1 MLLASGLACAQFACS
16 LALHPGYH
24 LTAAVD
30 VIQTLLLLS
39 VVLAMAVNVPRSRQR
54 TRIFWMLLTL
64 GTGAWLVTQVM
75 WTYFEV
81 FLHQSVPN
89 PFAGDVILFLHLVPL
104 MGALALRPHRPPND
118 HTLELGTIDF
128 SLLFVCWLYLY
139 LFTVIPW
146 QYITVDVQLYGRNF
160 DVLYTLEH
168 IVCLVGVNLV
178 WQRSVGA
185 WKQVYRQL
193 FWASTVYAFASITA
207 GLAIDFGSY
216 YSGGIYDVPLA
227 VGMVLFTKVGLTARE
242 LELDNDPVEETK
254 GVRSVWIAR
263 LAMFGALSLPILA
276 IGCLV
281 STFMPG
287 PVKSFRLFLTLVA
300 IIVVGSLRSLRQ
312 HKLDKALQQAH
323 KDLRE
328 DSITDSLTG
337 TRNRRFFTSTIEGD
351 VQQAIRAYGEGQE
364 YGTRN
369 RDLIF
374 YLIDA
379 DCFKEVNDLYGHDL
393 GDRVLVETARRI
405 SSAIRNSD
413 VLIRW
418 GGDEFLVVSRY
429 TNREEACTLAERVL
443 DAVGGTLFDLRTY
456 RLQRSCSIGW
466 AVFPW
471 YLEAADEVPYEEVL
485 RLADAALYQAKSAGR
500 NRSVGMMPSVQKSKP
515 ITPDSV
521 SSKKESLAERL
532 AATSVYTAGPAPGMP
547 RATAD
552 MQARAAAAS
561 QVSASQLKD

>member
-16 LALHPGYH
+16 LALRPGYY
-24 LTAAVD
+24 LTASVD

-39 VVLAMAVNVPRSRQR
+39 SVLAMAVNVARTSRR
-54 TRIFWMLLTL
+54 TRIFWILLTL

-104 MGALALRPHRPPND
+104 MGALALRPHRPAND
-118 HTLELGTIDF
+118 QSLELGTIDF

-168 IVCLVGVNLV
+168 IVCLIGVNLV

-193 FWASTVYAFASITA
+193 FWASTVYAFASISA
-207 GLAIDFGSY
+207 GLAIDFGNY
-216 YSGGIYDVPLA
+216 YSGGVYDVPLA
-227 VGMVLFTKVGLTARE
+227 IGMVLFTKVGLTARE
-242 LELDNDPVEETK
+242 LELDNDPVETK

-263 LAMFGALSLPILA
+263 LAMFGALCLPVLA
-276 IGCLV
+276 IACLV
-281 STFMPG
+281 NSFMPA

-351 VQQAIRAYGEGQE
+351 VQQAIRAYGDGQE

-393 GDRVLVETARRI
+393 GDRVLVETAKRI

-443 DAVGGTLFDLRTY
+443 DAVGGTLFDLRTH

-471 YLEAADEVPYEEVL
+471 YLDTADEVPYEEVL
-485 RLADAALYQAKSAGR
+485 RLADAALYEAKSGGR
-500 NRSVGMMPSVQKSKP
+500 NRSVGMVPSRRKSRP
-515 ITPDSV
+515 ITPDTLSN
-521 SSKKESLAERL
+521 KKESLAERL
-532 AATSVYTAGPAPGMP
+532 AATSLCTPGPIPGEP
-547 RATAD
+547 RASEE
-552 MQARAAAAS
+552 MQAKAAAAS
-561 QVSASQLKD
+561 QVKD